1 MLKPLKKQINTKSKE
16 WFKGRPTK
24 KEIDK
29 ALTTNLN
36 DDNPDEPP
44 PRITAK
50 QIVDPNAKTKTIAV
64 VVKEIIVCNYL

>member
-44 PRITAK
+44 
-50 QIVDPNAKTKTIAV
+50 Q
-64 VVKEIIVCNYL
+64 E